1 MNQAELSL
9 LIRANEEI
17 KLLRRINALNGARL
31 KMFDD
36 VMHLVNSRPQ
46 EYGMSSTGV
55 DIVSDLD
62 NAIKVAENESL

>member
-17 KLLRRINALNGARL
+17 KLLRRINAVNGARL

-36 VMHLVNSRPQ
+36 VMHLVNARPK
-46 EYGMSSTGV
+46 ENGMSSSGI
-55 DIVSDLD
+55 DIVSDID
-62 NAIKVAENESL
+62 AVVKAAENESL